1 MYQHSTLIW
10 YFPEAKAQADKA
22 KASEFIFCFPV
33 SFWHIYGTTC
43 SPCISIS
50 IAQRK
55 AMGYGP
61 IFWDV
66 KVGWERIIDL
76 AQNMERAILSL
87 YSPNN
92 LFWIEASTFWWRHMP
107 KQFHGTMMIGWHRG
121 TSLFKNFKKVTEKD
135 LLTRRSNT
143 CNNLEFAQ
151 ERIFISVASGN
162 LGQTLICVTTF
173 KSLLLFEKI
182 TNSPHFF
189 PVVADKLPFAL
200 PFWAFLL
207 LVRPSC

>member
-10 YFPEAKAQADKA
+10 HFAEAKAQADKA

-151 ERIFISVASGN
+151 ERIFISAAIWDKHWFVLQPSS
-162 LGQTLICVTTF
+162 LYCYLRKLLILLIFFQWSRTSCP
-173 KSLLLFEKI
+173 SL
-182 TNSPHFF
+182 SPSE
-189 PVVADKLPFAL
+189 L
-200 PFWAFLL
+200 
-207 LVRPSC
+207 SCS